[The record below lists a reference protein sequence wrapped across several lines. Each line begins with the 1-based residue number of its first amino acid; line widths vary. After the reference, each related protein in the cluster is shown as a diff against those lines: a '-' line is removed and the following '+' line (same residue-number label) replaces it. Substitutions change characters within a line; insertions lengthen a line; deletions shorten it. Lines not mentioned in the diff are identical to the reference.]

1 MMLLTA
7 LTLIALAVVFPP
19 LATALAL
26 HRLPAREPTWS
37 EPRTGRPDGAHAVAG
52 RIRRLITHRRN
63 REAAAV
69 ACAEL
74 CAGIA
79 TELRA
84 GRTASGALE
93 RAVAELAEPARSR
106 LAPASAAARSGGD
119 VESVLT
125 GLGARPGFAGLTGL
139 AACWRVG
146 AETGI
151 GFATVLDRLA
161 TTLRADLAH
170 RAEVGAQLAGARS
183 SARLLA
189 ALPVVGLV
197 LATGLGTNPL
207 TFLFTTPYGLACL
220 IIGLALDALGLLWTH
235 HLATEAENRS

>member
-1 MMLLTA
+1 
-7 LTLIALAVVFPP
+7 VRV
-19 LATALAL
+19 
-26 HRLPAREPTWS
+26 PA
-37 EPRTGRPDGAHAVAG
+37 GGGARSGGPADVPAIAG
-52 RIRRLITHRRN
+52 RIRGLVARRRD

-84 GRTASGALE
+84 GRTAAGALD
-93 RAVAELAEPARSR
+93 RAVSELAEPARTR
-106 LAPASAAARSGGD
+106 LAPLAAAARAAGD
-119 VESVLT
+119 VESALSA
-125 GLGARPGFAGLTGL
+125 LGAHPGFAGLTGL

-161 TTLRADLAH
+161 ATLRADLAH
-170 RAEVGAQLAGARS
+170 RAEVTAQLAGARS

-189 ALPVVGLV
+189 ALPIVGLA

-207 TFLFTTPYGLACL
+207 TFLFATPYGLACL
-220 IIGLALDALGLLWTH
+220 AIGLALDALGLLWTH
-235 HLATEAENRS
+235 HLAAEAENRS